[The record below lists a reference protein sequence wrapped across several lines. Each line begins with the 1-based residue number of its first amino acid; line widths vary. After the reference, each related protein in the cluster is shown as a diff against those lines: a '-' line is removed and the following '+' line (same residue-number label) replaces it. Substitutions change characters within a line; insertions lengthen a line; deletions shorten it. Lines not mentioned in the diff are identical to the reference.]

1 MVSIKTEGNGTKS
14 ESTFCSHW
22 QRFYCLQVF
31 LPLRTP
37 TNEGEHTIPGT
48 FCMSAGYLTP
58 LSECGILVL
67 GKMAQAK
74 FIFIQGVFK
83 IKI

>member
-22 QRFYCLQVF
+22 QRSLQVF
-31 LPLRTP
+31 LPLTTP